1 MSLSGHLKWG
11 VIATLAVTLS
21 GGCIPYPRERPGY
34 IDLCKSEYEFSIDS
48 PVGKKDIIIET
59 YLYDHAIPGNYM
71 PQKRSYFTIPF
82 VQGPEARPEFYVQLV
97 AWNKGQPPVPIMLD
111 TRKGWI
117 DLGDGKRLSARPD
130 VFLGTTSF
138 PYDFP
143 GDNMKYA
150 GLHLMT
156 STVMKCTVM
165 SPGSRI
171 TMIMGQR
178 MSYLKFIKNMQT

>member
-48 PVGKKDIIIET
+48 PDGKKDIIIET

-82 VQGPEARPEFYVQLV
+82 VQGPEAGPNFMFSWWPGTKADNVLRDREAKASRLYPLC
-97 AWNKGQPPVPIMLD
+97 
-111 TRKGWI
+111 WI
-117 DLGDGKRLSARPD
+117 SVKAGSTWAMGNVLAPGPTFFSVRRRFPTISR
-130 VFLGTTSF
+130 GT
-138 PYDFP
+138 
-143 GDNMKYA
+143 
-150 GLHLMT
+150 
-156 STVMKCTVM
+156 V
-165 SPGSRI
+165 
-171 TMIMGQR
+171 
-178 MSYLKFIKNMQT
+178 